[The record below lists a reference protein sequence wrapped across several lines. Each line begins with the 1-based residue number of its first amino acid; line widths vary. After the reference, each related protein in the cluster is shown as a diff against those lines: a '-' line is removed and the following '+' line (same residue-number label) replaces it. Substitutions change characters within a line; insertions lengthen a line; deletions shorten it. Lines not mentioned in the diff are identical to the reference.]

1 MVYLFLS
8 LGTLFSGVGNVIGEA
23 YNKRVKTVDPFCYTL
38 IVSLVVFVFYFCYGG
53 FSFAFDATT
62 ILYAVFFGI
71 SYCICNAAM
80 ISALKVGYVS
90 LTSLVISYSLILP
103 TLFGIITYDNKVS
116 APFAIGLILLAVSL
130 FFLGKKRNS
139 EKEEKSVSI
148 KWLIFVLLAFVA
160 NGTCSILQTHQQRK
174 CAGNFKS
181 EFMMVAMAI
190 VFLFCLVTIA
200 INFKRN
206 KEVLSINVKK
216 GWWIAVLY
224 ALCNALLNLSV
235 LLSVGKISP
244 GIVFPVICGGGL
256 ILALILSE
264 IVFKEKLSS
273 FQYVGFAMGVLSI
286 VLLNI

>member
-1 MVYLFLS
+1 M
-8 LGTLFSGVGNVIGEA
+8 
-23 YNKRVKTVDPFCYTL
+23 
-38 IVSLVVFVFYFCYGG
+38 
-53 FSFAFDATT
+53 
-62 ILYAVFFGI
+62 
-71 SYCICNAAM
+71 
-80 ISALKVGYVS
+80 
-90 LTSLVISYSLILP
+90 
-103 TLFGIITYDNKVS
+103 YDNTVS
-116 APFAIGLILLAVSL
+116 VPFAIGLILLAVSL
-130 FFLGKKRNS
+130 FFLGKKNS
-139 EKEEKSVSI
+139 EKEEKKISI
-148 KWLIFVLLAFVA
+148 KWLLFVSIAFVS
-160 NGTCSILQTHQQRK
+160 NGICSILQTHQQRK
-174 CAGNFKS
+174 CAGNYKS

-190 VFLFCLVTIA
+190 VFLFCLITIM

-235 LLSVGKISP
+235 MLSVGKISP

-273 FQYVGFAMGVLSI
+273 FQYVGFVLGVVSI